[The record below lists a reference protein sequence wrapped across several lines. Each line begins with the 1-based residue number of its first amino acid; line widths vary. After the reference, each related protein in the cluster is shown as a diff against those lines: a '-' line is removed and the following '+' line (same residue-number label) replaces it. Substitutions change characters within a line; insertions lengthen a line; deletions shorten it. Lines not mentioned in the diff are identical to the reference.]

1 MCGVDTWSICDVAHA
16 NSGRYVDAHMDSMTA
31 GEEVEVGVELPV
43 VSLVVIGF
51 NEEANIASCLATVFA
66 QRFPGPFE
74 VIVVDDASTD
84 ATVSIVEDL
93 QSRYPQLR
101 LLRHPENRGRG
112 AARRTGQNACR
123 AAMIGFIDSDIRL
136 PEDWLIRATSALE
149 DADVVS
155 GVAVPDGDCAVIW
168 RIFGPT
174 PKGMHSYWELTGNNV
189 LFRRS
194 ALELV
199 GWPAETRLTEDN
211 RMAKALV
218 AAGLKVRTV
227 QDLHVEHHEGKSYRK
242 ALAYMHE
249 TGMNA
254 TEILRDLRVF
264 RFPDLVWV
272 CWVVAVVGAVVL
284 AVIGIVG
291 WWLAASTVVLLTVA
305 IDLGAMHQR
314 FYFRSHPWRWIAAA
328 CANLPMITTYLASR
342 TFYAPRLL
350 QRPHVA
356 TH

>member
-1 MCGVDTWSICDVAHA
+1 MEAKPISSAIDVPAE
-16 NSGRYVDAHMDSMTA
+16 G
-31 GEEVEVGVELPV
+31 PI
-43 VSLVVIGF
+43 VSLVVIGY
-51 NEEANIASCLATVFA
+51 NEEDNIAACLQSIFS
-66 QRFPGPFE
+66 QRNAPPYE
-74 VIVVDDASTD
+74 VIFVDDASTD
-84 ATVSIVEDL
+84 TTVTIVE
-93 QSRYPQLR
+93 SLR
-101 LLRHPENRGRG
+101 AHHPELKLIRHPENRGRG
-112 AARRTGQNACR
+112 AARRTGQDACR
-123 AAMIGFIDSDIRL
+123 AQKIGFIDSDIRL
-136 PEDWLIRATSALE
+136 PDDWLVRAICELE
-149 DADVVS
+149 TADAVS

-194 ALELV
+194 ALKVV

-211 RMAKALV
+211 RMAKAMV
-218 AAGLKVRTV
+218 AAGLRVKTV
-227 QDLHVEHHEGKSYRK
+227 SDLQVEHHEGKSYRG

-254 TEILRDLRVF
+254 TEVLRDLRVF

-272 CWVVAVVGAVVL
+272 CWVLAAAGAIVLGATGVAP
-284 AVIGIVG
+284 
-291 WWLAASTVVLLTVA
+291 WWLAVTSVVLLTVA

-314 FYFRSHPWRWIAAA
+314 FYFRTHPWRWLLAAA
-328 CANLPMITTYLASR
+328 ANLPMIVTYLSSR
-342 TFYAPRLL
+342 TYYSPRLL